1 MKSLMTFITQ
11 IFTWWNGQTLG
22 TRFWTWRKG
31 ELVGQD
37 EFGNTYYRAKNT
49 PLGERRWVIYNGY
62 AEASAIPAGWHG
74 WMHHTVDTPP
84 SDENY
89 APKEWQQPHRAN
101 PTGTANAYRPKG
113 STIGGGRRERTT
125 GDYEAWT
132 PGA

>member
-1 MKSLMTFITQ
+1 MKSLMTLITQ

-22 TRFWTWRKG
+22 TRVWTWRKG

-37 EFGNTYYRAKNT
+37 EFGNTYYRARNT

-62 AEASAIPAGWHG
+62 ADASAIPTGWHG

-84 SDENY
+84 SEESY
-89 APKEWQQPHRAN
+89 TPKEWQQAHRAN
-101 PTGTANAYRPKG
+101 PTGTASAYRPKG
-113 STIGGGRRERTT
+113 STVSGGRRDRTT

>member
-1 MKSLMTFITQ
+1 MKSLMTLITQ

-37 EFGNTYYRAKNT
+37 ELGNTYYRARNT

-62 AEASAIPAGWHG
+62 AEASAIPSGWHG

-84 SDENY
+84 TEEDY
-89 APKEWQQPHRAN
+89 APKEWQQAHRAN
-101 PTGTANAYRPKG
+101 PTGTADAYRPKG
-113 STIGGGRRERTT
+113 STINGGRRERTT